1 MLQRCVRGKAVRQVF
16 RSVAVLSVLA
26 LPMSAAAQSVDEK
39 VRYILEIS
47 DTERVMDAAFEGFRP
62 MMINQLRSISN
73 KITPEIADHLANIA
87 ANEMQ
92 QVKPE
97 FMTFAV
103 DLYKKEWSEEEIG
116 ALYDF
121 YKSPIGARIGRKMV
135 KFTEIMLPQVQSFMT
150 KHYVPRVQARIGRD
164 ERLRNALSP

>member
-1 MLQRCVRGKAVRQVF
+1 MEGKAVIQAT
-16 RSVAVLSVLA
+16 RSVVVLLLLA
-26 LPMSAAAQSVDEK
+26 FPLPAMAQSLDEK
-39 VRYILEIS
+39 IRYILEIS

-62 MMINQLRSISN
+62 MMINQLKRISN

-87 ANEMQ
+87 ANEMMQ
-92 QVKPE
+92 IKPE
-97 FMTFAV
+97 FMAFAV
-103 DLYKKEWSEEEIG
+103 DLYKREWSEEEIG

-121 YKSPIGARIGRKMV
+121 YKSPTGARIGKKMV

-150 KHYVPRVQARIGRD
+150 TRYLPRVQARIGRD